1 MAGYHIV
8 RLVKRI
14 EEKADELGFMLCYP
28 TWNSDS
34 SVDLI
39 SIKPKPDANIL
50 PLYSRDAILFTGS
63 LDQLEKFF
71 DGVSWARNYD
81 EMLKVSS
88 EKTRSKKEQ
97 DVRNKQLM
105 QVLKDEEVVTIGS

>member
-1 MAGYHIV
+1 MAGYHMV

-28 TWNSDS
+28 TWNSNS
-34 SVDLI
+34 GVDLI
-39 SIKPKPDANIL
+39 SIKPKTDENRL

-63 LDQLEKFF
+63 IDQLEKFF
-71 DGVSWARNYD
+71 DGINWARNYD

-97 DVRNKQLM
+97 EVRNKHLM
-105 QVLKDEEVVTIGS
+105 QMLKDEEVTTI